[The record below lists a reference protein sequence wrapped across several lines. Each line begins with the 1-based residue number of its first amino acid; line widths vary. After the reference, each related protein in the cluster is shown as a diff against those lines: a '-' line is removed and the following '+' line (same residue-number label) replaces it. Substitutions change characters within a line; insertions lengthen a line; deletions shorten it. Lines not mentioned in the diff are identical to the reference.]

1 MEFNADEFRKKAKAA
16 GLDDKDI
23 ESEISYQTGGKK
35 DIFAKGNEGFELSS
49 KEDLHSRLGNDWW
62 HLPAAGIGLS
72 GLATAGKAVYDWYK
86 SQSATPATRIDPT
99 LAQEPVIEPPAKS
112 GIELAKE
119 RLMQTREAGIG
130 AKPPVTPS
138 GPTYNVPTAQIPQS
152 PVQAP
157 VPAPAPVQPPMAA
170 APVEPAAPS
179 AAQAIAAGES
189 PSKAIQ
195 MDVANQLDK
204 ESGVTQRVRRTKAQ
218 ISSEL
223 EAKMAKAPPGM
234 LPSAPKKT
242 NKLPGDVIGQGGW
255 HWLSSQEGANA
266 AAVWR
271 DLFGDKNV
279 KYDPVVE
286 KYTDMMMS
294 GGEPGRFPPS
304 YSETRRQP
312 YVPGHIKGSVSP
324 GMLLNLAG
332 NTLGAAGLLQ
342 AYKQGKETGDYS
354 DVGLGAIG
362 QILGNIAPK
371 TSVGFS
377 LMSPSE
383 TNKGEKEELA
393 KRRKMKPTVD

>member
-1 MEFNADEFRKKAKAA
+1 MPFVEYTGEVVSEKPNDQTFKK
-16 GLDDKDI
+16 G
-23 ESEISYQTGGKK
+23 SQ
-35 DIFAKGNEGFELSS
+35 GFELSS
-49 KEDLHSRLGNDWW
+49 IDDLKKDLGDTWW
-62 HLPAAGIGLS
+62 HAPATLIAAYGA
-72 GLATAGKAVYDWYK
+72 GLASKAAWDWYK
-86 SQSATPATRIDPT
+86 SKSSPEQVKIEPT
-99 LAQEPVIEPPAKS
+99 LAQEPTIEAPAKS

-119 RLMQTREAGIG
+119 RLMQGREAGIG
-130 AKPPVTPS
+130 AKPPEGSVTP
-138 GPTYNVPTAQIPQS
+138 GPIQRQALPQTVGAPPFAVSS
-152 PVQAP
+152 PKAP
-157 VPAPAPVQPPMAA
+157 VPPVQVPVQVAPAAIE
-170 APVEPAAPS
+170 APAVPS
-179 AAQAIAAGES
+179 AAEAVATGQS
-189 PSKAIQ
+189 PSKAVQ
-195 MDVANQLDK
+195 MDVAKQLDK
-204 ESGVTQRVRRTKAQ
+204 ESGITQRVRRTKEQ

-332 NTLGAAGLLQ
+332 NTLGAAGLLH

-354 DVGLGAIG
+354 DFGLGAIG

-377 LMSPSE
+377 LMAPSE

-393 KRRKMKPTVD
+393 KRRKMKPTID